1 MKTFLLA
8 LCAIFLI
15 SQCPAFATIDNIEA
29 GNPVQLICHA
39 SQHVRVVGTISNIN
53 IYDKSQVI
61 YLNFGKSFNT
71 SLSAVIYNETI
82 PSFINAGI
90 DEPTEYY
97 KNKKVAIEGIIRI
110 SNGKPEL
117 IINSPNQIKILN

>member
-1 MKTFLLA
+1 MKTLLSA
-8 LCAIFLI
+8 LCSILLI
-15 SQCPAFATIDNIEA
+15 VQPAFAINSSIKAD
-29 GNPVQLICHA
+29 NPVQLICHA
-39 SQHVRVVGTISNIN
+39 SEYARIVGTVSNTN
-53 IYDKSQVI
+53 IYDKSKVI
-61 YLNFGKSFNT
+61 YLNFGKNFNT

-97 KNKKVAIEGIIRI
+97 KNKKVSIEGIIRI

-117 IINSPNQIKILN
+117 IINSPDQIKVLN